1 MEEKVMNDCRKCVYA
16 KMVAFYET
24 CDDYVKVV
32 RCKNCKAKY
41 EYSSNNFYCY
51 LNGMPINEDDFCSLG
66 EKMDGEEV

>member
-1 MEEKVMNDCRKCVYA
+1 
-16 KMVAFYET
+16 MVAFYET